1 MLVAQVEDLKEYI
14 STLHLSFRSSSQ
26 RLASQV
32 KTLERTLAS
41 ERTISARLR
50 VELQQLQAHP
60 TEVLRE
66 VVKEVPVIREVAASS
81 HGSVAKGG
89 EDDKI
94 PESKLQL
101 VAMLSSERA
110 LSNKLEKERDEAL
123 RRLRQ
128 VMRGGNPTLHE
139 RKGSE

>member
-66 VVKEVPVIREVAASS
+66 VVKEVPVIREVASS

>member
-1 MLVAQVEDLKEYI
+1 MLGAQVEDLKEYI

-26 RLASQV
+26 RLVSQV
-32 KTLERTLAS
+32 KSLERTLAS

-50 VELQQLQAHP
+50 IELGQLQAHP
-60 TEVLRE
+60 TQVLRE
-66 VVKEVPVIREVAASS
+66 VVKEVPVIREVATSS
-81 HGSVAKGG
+81 FGSVARGG

-110 LSNKLEKERDEAL
+110 LSNELERERDEAL

-128 VMRGGNPTLHE
+128 VTRDENATLYERRG
-139 RKGSE
+139 S